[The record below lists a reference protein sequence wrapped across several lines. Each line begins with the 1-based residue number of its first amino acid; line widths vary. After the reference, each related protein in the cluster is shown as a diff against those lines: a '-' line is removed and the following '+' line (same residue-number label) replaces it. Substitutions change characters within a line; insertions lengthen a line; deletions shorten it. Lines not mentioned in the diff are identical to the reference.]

1 MARSGGNSVKLIK
14 KYRLFFNFVANCWDK
29 RGKLVIRKVQMG
41 FSDVL
46 GTNWRK
52 PLLTPG
58 KLGLFHIFSPIF
70 PPVPPKNWA
79 LPPS

>member
-1 MARSGGNSVKLIK
+1 MEGTV
-14 KYRLFFNFVANCWDK
+14 RLFFSFVANFWDK

-52 PLLTPG
+52 SLLSPG
-58 KLGLFHIFSPIF
+58 KLGLFHI
-70 PPVPPKNWA
+70 
-79 LPPS
+79 